1 MITFKQ
7 FLLEAV
13 KGDEGHYPEDT
24 SERSMIH
31 RIIQLNNLGGK
42 TAENYDTAY
51 SFLESDWGGQLWDKY
66 YELFHEKNPNFEG
79 PANKRR
85 FSEFA
90 NDARAWFKHWKNDR
104 TFKGPKLNKLGV
116 KQ

>member
-1 MITFKQ
+1 MTFKQ

-24 SERSMIH
+24 PERSMIH
-31 RIIQLNNLGGK
+31 RIIQLNLGGK

-66 YELFHEKNPNFEG
+66 YELFLEKNPNFEG
-79 PANKRR
+79 PANIRR
-85 FSEFA
+85 FSKFK
-90 NDARAWFKHWKNDR
+90 NDCVAWFNHWKNNR
-104 TFKGPKLNKLGV
+104 TFKGTTLSKLDN
-116 KQ
+116 

>member
-1 MITFKQ
+1 MMTFKQ

-31 RIIQLNNLGGK
+31 RIIQLNLGGK

-79 PANKRR
+79 PANIRR
-85 FSEFA
+85 FSKFK
-90 NDARAWFKHWKNDR
+90 NDCVAWFNHWKNNR
-104 TFKGPKLNKLGV
+104 TFKGTTLSKLDN
-116 KQ
+116 

>member
-1 MITFKQ
+1 MTFKQ

-31 RIIQLNNLGGK
+31 RIIQLNLGGK

-79 PANKRR
+79 PANIRR
-85 FSEFA
+85 FSKFK
-90 NDARAWFKHWKNDR
+90 NDCVAWFNHWKNNR
-104 TFKGPKLNKLGV
+104 TFKGTTLSKLDN
-116 KQ
+116 